1 MVHPVDPTCG
11 RTTLEESTSVLEASD
26 VMNYYSAYGWN
37 SWMPILML
45 VWPLILAAAIWA
57 VVVITRDRPGTQRTQ
72 RETAMEAL
80 SRRFANGDITQQEY
94 VEARAILKNDTHREM
109 RRA

>member
-1 MVHPVDPTCG
+1 
-11 RTTLEESTSVLEASD
+11 
-26 VMNYYSAYGWN
+26 
-37 SWMPILML
+37 
-45 VWPLILAAAIWA
+45 

-72 RETAMEAL
+72 HETAMEAL

-109 RRA
+109 RRT